1 MEFEITASVAA
12 EAIAILE
19 NTEISLVA
27 KVPLKI
33 LEMLQNKADQASKKV
48 ELDYTKSYSEQNI
61 SEEAKGI
68 ITLIYRQYWCTESER
83 EELDKKLLENEE
95 IKKRERYNPENIFKK
110 VDEDY
115 KYDTISKEY
124 SEEKILTLT
133 ENLKWY
139 QKIIN
144 KIKLFF
150 NNNYP
155 PV

>member
-1 MEFEITASVAA
+1 MEFEITASVAP

-33 LEMLQNKADQASKKV
+33 LEMLQSKADQANKKV

-83 EELDKKLLENEE
+83 KELDKKLLENEE
-95 IKKRERYNPENIFKK
+95 IKKRERYNPDNIFKK
-110 VDEDY
+110 VDEDN

-124 SEEKILTLT
+124 SEEKSLTVT

-144 KIKLFF
+144 KIKSFF
-150 NNNYP
+150 NK
-155 PV
+155 

>member
-150 NNNYP
+150 NK
-155 PV
+155 

>member
-1 MEFEITASVAA
+1 MKFEITASVAA

-33 LEMLQNKADQASKKV
+33 LEMLQSKADQANKKV

-83 EELDKKLLENEE
+83 KELDKKLLENEE
-95 IKKRERYNPENIFKK
+95 IKKRERYNPDNIFKK
-110 VDEDY
+110 VDEDN

-124 SEEKILTLT
+124 SEEKSLTVT

-144 KIKLFF
+144 KIKSFF
-150 NNNYP
+150 NK
-155 PV
+155 

>member
-33 LEMLQNKADQASKKV
+33 LEMLQSKADQANKKV

-83 EELDKKLLENEE
+83 KELDKKLLENEE
-95 IKKRERYNPENIFKK
+95 IKKRERYNPDNIFKK
-110 VDEDY
+110 VDEDN

-124 SEEKILTLT
+124 SEEKSLTVT

-144 KIKLFF
+144 KIKSFF
-150 NNNYP
+150 NK
-155 PV
+155 

>member
-19 NTEISLVA
+19 NTVISLVA

-33 LEMLQNKADQASKKV
+33 LEMLQSKADQANKKV

-83 EELDKKLLENEE
+83 KELDKKLLENEE
-95 IKKRERYNPENIFKK
+95 IKKRERYNPDNIFKK
-110 VDEDY
+110 VDEDN

-124 SEEKILTLT
+124 SEEKSLTVT

-144 KIKLFF
+144 KIKSFF
-150 NNNYP
+150 NK
-155 PV
+155 

>member
-1 MEFEITASVAA
+1 MDFEITASVAA

-33 LEMLQNKADQASKKV
+33 LEMLQSKADQANKKV

-83 EELDKKLLENEE
+83 KELDKKLLENEE
-95 IKKRERYNPENIFKK
+95 IKKRERYNPDNIFKK
-110 VDEDY
+110 VDEDN

-124 SEEKILTLT
+124 SEEKSLTVT

-144 KIKLFF
+144 KIKSFF
-150 NNNYP
+150 NK
-155 PV
+155 

>member
-27 KVPLKI
+27 KVPFKI
-33 LEMLQNKADQASKKV
+33 LEMLQSKADQANKKV

-83 EELDKKLLENEE
+83 KELDKKLLENEE
-95 IKKRERYNPENIFKK
+95 IKKRERYNPDNIFKK
-110 VDEDY
+110 VDEDN

-124 SEEKILTLT
+124 SEEKSLTVT

-144 KIKLFF
+144 KIKSFF
-150 NNNYP
+150 NK
-155 PV
+155 

>member
-33 LEMLQNKADQASKKV
+33 LEMLQSKADQANKKV

-68 ITLIYRQYWCTESER
+68 ITLIYRQYWCTESEPK
-83 EELDKKLLENEE
+83 ELDKKLLENEQ
-95 IKKRERYNPENIFKK
+95 IKKRQRYNPDNIFKK
-110 VDEDY
+110 PDEDN

-124 SEEKILTLT
+124 SEEKSLTVT

-144 KIKLFF
+144 KIKSFL
-150 NNNYP
+150 NK
-155 PV
+155 

>member
-33 LEMLQNKADQASKKV
+33 LEMLQSKADQANKKV

-83 EELDKKLLENEE
+83 KELDKKLLENEE
-95 IKKRERYNPENIFKK
+95 IKKRERYNPDNIFKN
-110 VDEDY
+110 VDEDN

-124 SEEKILTLT
+124 SEEKSLTVT

-144 KIKLFF
+144 KIKSFF
-150 NNNYP
+150 NK
-155 PV
+155 

>member
-33 LEMLQNKADQASKKV
+33 LEMLQSEADQANKKV

-83 EELDKKLLENEE
+83 KELDKKLLENEE
-95 IKKRERYNPENIFKK
+95 IKKRERYNPDNIFKK
-110 VDEDY
+110 VDEDN

-124 SEEKILTLT
+124 SEEKSLTVT

-144 KIKLFF
+144 KIKSFF
-150 NNNYP
+150 NK
-155 PV
+155 

>member
-33 LEMLQNKADQASKKV
+33 LEMLQSKADQANKKV

-83 EELDKKLLENEE
+83 KELDKKLLENEE
-95 IKKRERYNPENIFKK
+95 IKKRERYNPDNIFKK
-110 VDEDY
+110 VDEDN

-124 SEEKILTLT
+124 SEEKSLTVT

-150 NNNYP
+150 NK
-155 PV
+155 